1 MINLITRISVIGIAV
16 ITASLI
22 VLLSAFNGIESMIE
36 KLYSDFDTDI
46 TVRSELGKTF
56 PESQVDFNELG
67 STQGVL
73 NVCRAVE
80 EVVVIKHEKKWVN
93 AGLVGV
99 DSSFLDISRMKD
111 HMVDGRPILTEGDR
125 SFGLIGAT
133 LLDKLGGYIPERAG
147 NEQVILY
154 APKRDSKV
162 RLGSNPFKTELIDIS
177 GRVNF
182 NREVNA
188 EKIVLPLEKARQLL
202 NYGLDITAIYVDVSA
217 DHSNDEV
224 KAEIRQLLG
233 KDFEVRTNYEKNEL
247 IYKTSKSEKVIVLII
262 LLFIFILAAF
272 NLIASL
278 TMLFVEKKDNVQTMI
293 AFGADRKTVFNI
305 FFLEGIL
312 ISGKGILIGLILG
325 YGICLIQ
332 LKSALLTMPNSGG
345 EPFPIDI
352 SFNDGLLI
360 VFLVATLSF
369 LFSYFPV
376 RFLLRRNF
384 GHLRF

>member
-1 MINLITRISVIGIAV
+1 
-16 ITASLI
+16 
-22 VLLSAFNGIESMIE
+22 MIE

-56 PESQVDFNELG
+56 PEGQLDLKKIRSME
-67 STQGVL
+67 GVAG
-73 NVCRAVE
+73 VSRAVE

-99 DSSFLDISRMKD
+99 DSSFLEMARMKE
-111 HMVDGRPILTEGDR
+111 HMVDGKPVLSDEGRDL
-125 SFGLIGAT
+125 GLIGAT
-133 LLDKLGGYIPERAG
+133 LLDKLGGYIPERTG
-147 NEQVILY
+147 YEQVIVY

-162 RLGSNPFKTELIDIS
+162 RLGSNPFKTELIDLS

-188 EKIVLPLEKARQLL
+188 EKLVLPLEKARDLL
-202 NYGLDITAIYVDVSA
+202 NYGDDITAIYVDVSA
-217 DHSNDEV
+217 DHNNDDV
-224 KAEIRQLLG
+224 KTDLQQLLG
-233 KDFEVRTNYEKNEL
+233 KDFEVKTNYEKNEL

-305 FFLEGIL
+305 FFSEGVL
-312 ISGKGILIGLILG
+312 ISGKGILFGLLLG
-325 YGICLIQ
+325 YGICAIQ
-332 LKSALLTMPNSGG
+332 LQTSILTMPNSGG
-345 EPFPIDI
+345 EPFPIDL
-352 SFNDGLLI
+352 SLADGLLI
-360 VFLVATLSF
+360 IFLVSLLSF
-369 LFSYFPV
+369 LFSFLPV
-376 RFLLRRNF
+376 RFLLQRNF